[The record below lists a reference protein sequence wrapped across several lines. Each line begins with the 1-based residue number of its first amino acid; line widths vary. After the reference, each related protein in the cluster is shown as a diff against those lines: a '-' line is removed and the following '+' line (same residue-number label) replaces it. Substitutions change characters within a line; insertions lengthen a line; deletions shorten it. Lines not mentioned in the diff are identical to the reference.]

1 MPRLEAG
8 KDYSPFELEVRRA
21 EIISGAAGDYKNIST
36 DDLHELHTI
45 LTTMRR
51 KTAGPPKSAK
61 GSKAKK
67 QQLSLDSVLD
77 TI

>member
-8 KDYSPFELEVRRA
+8 KDYSPFELEARRA
-21 EIISGAAGDYKNIST
+21 EIIASANGDYKNIST
-36 DDLHELHTI
+36 EDLHELHTI

-51 KTAGPPKSAK
+51 KTAGPPKTAK
-61 GSKAKK
+61 AAKAKK
-67 QQLSLDSVLD
+67 QQVSLDSILD